1 MKTSCIVVAAGS
13 GKRAG
18 FSFNKVFY
26 ELAGRTVLFRSL
38 DALSSSGLIDEIV
51 PVISPVDALLYA
63 ETLRR
68 EGASPI
74 VRDPVPG
81 GKTRRESV
89 YAGLKAL
96 DPDTDVVLVHDAA
109 RPFVTKEIIENVLK
123 DALMFSSGV
132 ISCPVTDTVKQLDGE
147 NGALCTLDRNL
158 LRTVQTPQAFR
169 YDLLLKAHETLP
181 EDEMATDDA
190 YLFEKLY
197 GSVHLTGAA
206 SAKKNIKLT
215 TAEDFEMAENLLSP
229 PLRTGT
235 GYDVHRLVPGRRLV
249 LCGVEIPCEKGL
261 LGHSDADVAL
271 HALIDAMLGAAAL
284 GDIGHMFPD
293 SDQKYKDISSLALLK
308 TAAQAVQEAGYEL
321 SNCDITIVCQ
331 KPKLA
336 PYIAQMR
343 AVVADALGAS
353 PDCVSVKATTTEGL
367 GFEGEGLGISAQ
379 SIAVIK
385 RRNQCRK

>member
-1 MKTSCIVVAAGS
+1 
-13 GKRAG
+13 
-18 FSFNKVFY
+18 
-26 ELAGRTVLFRSL
+26 
-38 DALSSSGLIDEIV
+38 
-51 PVISPVDALLYA
+51 
-63 ETLRR
+63 
-68 EGASPI
+68 
-74 VRDPVPG
+74 
-81 GKTRRESV
+81 
-89 YAGLKAL
+89 
-96 DPDTDVVLVHDAA
+96 
-109 RPFVTKEIIENVLK
+109 
-123 DALMFSSGV
+123 
-132 ISCPVTDTVKQLDGE
+132 
-147 NGALCTLDRNL
+147 
-158 LRTVQTPQAFR
+158 
-169 YDLLLKAHETLP
+169 
-181 EDEMATDDA
+181 
-190 YLFEKLY
+190 
-197 GSVHLTGAA
+197 
-206 SAKKNIKLT
+206 
-215 TAEDFEMAENLLSP
+215 MAENLFSP

-249 LCGVEIPCEKGL
+249 LCGVEIPYEKGL

-321 SNCDITIVCQ
+321 SNCDVTIVCQ
-331 KPKLA
+331 RPKLA

-379 SIAVIK
+379 SVAVIK